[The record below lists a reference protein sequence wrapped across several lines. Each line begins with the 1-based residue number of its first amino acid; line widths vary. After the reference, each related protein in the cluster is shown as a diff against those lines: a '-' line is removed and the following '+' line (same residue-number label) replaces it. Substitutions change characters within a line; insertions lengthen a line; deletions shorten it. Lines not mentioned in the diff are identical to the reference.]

1 MPFISTLASGNPHR
15 ATCIQRLKH
24 FRQYSRDDYFAH
36 RVGWQ
41 VHRGCAPSLIHY
53 FDFIDVVVRQS
64 SQFTV
69 DRERL
74 KPALAGIESSS
85 IDHLHTGIKL
95 SRIQVVPPINRK
107 SVGGLA
113 GELTLQTHRAR
124 IDPFQ
129 SEIRGSGCA
138 CHHVHGVL
146 DRQQV
151 PAFHAH
157 HESPRRQRLG
167 NIGPVFAGTGHA
179 PGFGRRRRVID
190 TRPWHGDAIL
200 IPHRALD
207 RAGRRIFRRQFLRPQ
222 RSCERSDEQEGN
234 GQGTTNVRARPIK
247 QSATLLGAEPQVE
260 PGSDSASKG
269 LYFYGKWNRTVY

>member
-24 FRQYSRDDYFAH
+24 FRQYSRDDHFAD
-36 RVGWQ
+36 RIGRQ
-41 VHRGCAPSLIHY
+41 VHGGCAASLIHDL
-53 FDFIDVVVRQS
+53 DFIDVVVRQPS
-64 SQFTV
+64 RLTI

-95 SRIQVVPPINRK
+95 SCIQVVPPIDWK
-107 SVGGLA
+107 SVGCLA

-129 SEIRGSGCA
+129 FEIRSSGCA
-138 CHHVHGVL
+138 CHHGHGAL

-167 NIGPVFAGTGHA
+167 NIRTVFASPGHA
-179 PGFGRRRRVID
+179 PGFGRR
-190 TRPWHGDAIL
+190 
-200 IPHRALD
+200 
-207 RAGRRIFRRQFLRPQ
+207 
-222 RSCERSDEQEGN
+222 
-234 GQGTTNVRARPIK
+234 
-247 QSATLLGAEPQVE
+247 
-260 PGSDSASKG
+260 
-269 LYFYGKWNRTVY
+269 